1 MNYGYDLDGNDL
13 NKILEHC
20 KSELEKLNMNEI
32 SEADIRRSLSDVAAQ
47 RVSESIVEIKE
58 NREIMRNK
66 ILELQEVA
74 MLISEYQDIRKK
86 IFEMGNS
93 SSADNA
99 VLEELKLKADNL
111 SRILTGKGYPPI
123 G

>member
-32 SEADIRRSLSDVAAQ
+32 SEADIRRSLNDVAAQ
-47 RVSESIVEIKE
+47 KVSESIVEIKE

-111 SRILTGKGYPPI
+111 SRTLTEKGYPPI

>member
-1 MNYGYDLDGNDL
+1 MNYGSDLDGNDL

-32 SEADIRRSLSDVAAQ
+32 SEADIRRSLNDVAAQ
-47 RVSESIVEIKE
+47 KVSESIVEIKE

-111 SRILTGKGYPPI
+111 SRILTEKGYPPI